1 MQRAVFRNRW
11 LPYLLVFPQMAV
23 TVLFFFWPALK
34 SLQLSLYRV
43 SPFGDSMTFV
53 GLANFAKLLGDAEYY
68 RSVLNSFVFSA
79 GVTVLAV
86 GGSLFMAA
94 LATQKIRGLA
104 AYRTLLLWPYGI
116 APAVAGIIFL
126 FIFHPTYGIL
136 PYFLSFITAY
146 EFNWLLKG
154 WVAMTLVIV
163 STAWTHLGYNIA
175 FYVAGLLAIP
185 GAVLE
190 AADVDG
196 AGPLRRFASIVFP
209 LISPITF
216 YLVTLNMVFAFF
228 ESFGV
233 IDAVT
238 KGGPG
243 DATMIMVYKLYK
255 DGFIGLNLGSS
266 GAQSVILMALVIGLT
281 MLQFRYAEKKV
292 HVLPDGQSARAP
304 GSSSSA
310 RVARWARWRRPAA
323 SRPSPGTRWRS
334 TPCSLRASRWW
345 PFPSTSRSSS
355 PPRTSSRSS
364 SVRPAS
370 SPPSMPWRT
379 TSRRGTRRTWD
390 GCSSTAS

>member
-1 MQRAVFRNRW
+1 MQRTVFRNRW
-11 LPYLLVFPQMAV
+11 LPYLLVFPQVAV
-23 TVLFFFWPALK
+23 TVVFFFWPAFK
-34 SLQLSLYRV
+34 SVQLSLYRV
-43 SPFGDSMTFV
+43 SAFGDSMTFV
-53 GLANFAKLLGDAEYY
+53 GLANFTKLLGDPDYY
-68 RSVLNSFVFSA
+68 RSVVNSFVFA
-79 GVTVLAV
+79 GGVTVLSVAA
-86 GGSLFMAA
+86 SLVMAA

-104 AYRTLLLWPYGI
+104 AYRTFMLWPYGI
-116 APAVAGIIFL
+116 APPVAGIIFL

-136 PYFLSFITAY
+136 PYFLSYVTSY

-163 STAWTHLGYNIA
+163 ATAWTHLGYNIA

-185 GAVLE
+185 GSVLE

-196 AGPLRRFASIVFP
+196 AGPLRRFGSIIFP

-292 HVLPDGQSARAP
+292 TYR
-304 GSSSSA
+304 
-310 RVARWARWRRPAA
+310 
-323 SRPSPGTRWRS
+323 
-334 TPCSLRASRWW
+334 
-345 PFPSTSRSSS
+345 
-355 PPRTSSRSS
+355 
-364 SVRPAS
+364 
-370 SPPSMPWRT
+370 
-379 TSRRGTRRTWD
+379 
-390 GCSSTAS
+390 

>member
-1 MQRAVFRNRW
+1 MQRTVFRSRW
-11 LPYLLVFPQMAV
+11 LPYLLVFPQVAV

-43 SPFGDSMTFV
+43 SPFGDKMNFV
-53 GLANFAKLLGDAEYY
+53 GLENFAKLLGDPEYY
-68 RSVLNSFVFSA
+68 QSVVNSFIFA
-79 GVTVLAV
+79 GGVTLLSV
-86 GGSLFMAA
+86 GGSLVLAA
-94 LATQKIRGLA
+94 LATQKIRGLS

-116 APAVAGIIFL
+116 SSAVAGIIFL
-126 FIFHPTYGIL
+126 FIFHPTYGVL
-136 PYFLSFITAY
+136 PYFLSFITDY

-154 WVAMTLVIV
+154 WIAMALVV
-163 STAWTHLGYNIA
+163 TATAWTHLGYNIA
-175 FYVAGLLAIP
+175 FFVAGLLAIP

-196 AGPLRRFASIVFP
+196 AGPLRRFTSIVFP
-209 LISPITF
+209 LVSPITF
-216 YLVTLNMVFAFF
+216 YLVVLNMVFAFF

-292 HVLPDGQSARAP
+292 TYR
-304 GSSSSA
+304 
-310 RVARWARWRRPAA
+310 
-323 SRPSPGTRWRS
+323 
-334 TPCSLRASRWW
+334 
-345 PFPSTSRSSS
+345 
-355 PPRTSSRSS
+355 
-364 SVRPAS
+364 
-370 SPPSMPWRT
+370 
-379 TSRRGTRRTWD
+379 
-390 GCSSTAS
+390 

>member
-1 MQRAVFRNRW
+1 MQRTVFRSRW

-23 TVLFFFWPALK
+23 TVLFFFWPAFK
-34 SLQLSLYRV
+34 SLQLSVYRV
-43 SPFGDSMTFV
+43 NPFGDSARFI
-53 GLANFAKLLGDAEYY
+53 GLENFAKLLGDPDYY
-68 RSVLNSFVFSA
+68 WSVVNSFIFA
-79 GVTVLAV
+79 GGVTALSVA
-86 GGSLFMAA
+86 GSLVMAA
-94 LATQKIRGLA
+94 LATQRIRGLS

-126 FIFHPTYGIL
+126 FIFHPAYGVL

-154 WVAMTLVIV
+154 WVAMALVV
-163 STAWTHLGYNIA
+163 TATSWTHLGYNIA

-185 GAVLE
+185 GAVIE

-196 AGPLRRFASIVFP
+196 AGPLRRFTAIVFP

-216 YLVTLNMVFAFF
+216 YLVVLNMVFAFF

-243 DATMIMVYKLYK
+243 DETMIMVYKLYK

-281 MLQFRYAEKKV
+281 MLQFKYAEKKV
-292 HVLPDGQSARAP
+292 
-304 GSSSSA
+304 
-310 RVARWARWRRPAA
+310 
-323 SRPSPGTRWRS
+323 TYK
-334 TPCSLRASRWW
+334 
-345 PFPSTSRSSS
+345 
-355 PPRTSSRSS
+355 
-364 SVRPAS
+364 
-370 SPPSMPWRT
+370 
-379 TSRRGTRRTWD
+379 
-390 GCSSTAS
+390 

>member
-1 MQRAVFRNRW
+1 MQRTVFRSRW

-23 TVLFFFWPALK
+23 TVLFFFWPALT
-34 SLQLSLYRV
+34 SLQLSLFRV
-43 SPFGDSMTFV
+43 SPFGDTMTFV
-53 GLANFAKLLGDAEYY
+53 WLENFTKLLGDPEYY
-68 RSVLNSFVFSA
+68 WSVVNSFVFA
-79 GVTVLAV
+79 GGVTALSVAGALV
-86 GGSLFMAA
+86 MAA

-126 FIFHPTYGIL
+126 FIFHPTYGVL
-136 PYFLSFITAY
+136 PYFLSFVTAY

-154 WVAMTLVIV
+154 WIAMALVV
-163 STAWTHLGYNIA
+163 TATSWTHLGYNIA
-175 FYVAGLLAIP
+175 FYIAGLLAIP
-185 GAVLE
+185 ASVLE

-196 AGPLRRFASIVFP
+196 AGPLRRFTSIVFP
-209 LISPITF
+209 LVSPITF

-281 MLQFRYAEKKV
+281 MLQFRYVEKKV
-292 HVLPDGQSARAP
+292 TYR
-304 GSSSSA
+304 
-310 RVARWARWRRPAA
+310 
-323 SRPSPGTRWRS
+323 
-334 TPCSLRASRWW
+334 
-345 PFPSTSRSSS
+345 
-355 PPRTSSRSS
+355 
-364 SVRPAS
+364 
-370 SPPSMPWRT
+370 
-379 TSRRGTRRTWD
+379 
-390 GCSSTAS
+390 